1 MSGSNQS
8 RHVPRIS
15 RMNRTAMFIVFLV
28 AGALIIIGIAALLMS
43 IFNHK
48 EEGKEQF
55 TEVVAL
61 DETTI
66 DPAVWGQNFPE
77 EYESYMKTSDPDP
90 GNYFPRTP
98 TADDPREWTSYDN
111 LAHDQR
117 LVTMWAGYAFSLDYT
132 EPRGHNWMLV
142 DQRHTKRTTQVKQPG
157 YCLNCHVS
165 VPKLFTDLG
174 NGDAEAGWSKMN
186 SMTYD
191 EAYPIAEHY
200 GALSCIDCHDPA
212 TMKLR
217 VTRPAFI
224 KGIAAYKASQ
234 GVKDYDVNSDASTQ
248 EMRTYVCA
256 QCHVE
261 YYQSP
266 TDKNLTFPWN
276 NGLTIDD
283 EYNYYQQINF
293 TDFTHKLT
301 GASIIKAQ
309 HPDFETWSNGP
320 HAQAGVTCA
329 DCHMAYQS
337 AGAKKVSNHHV
348 TSPMADV
355 NGTCGTCHK
364 ASDDE
369 MKARVATIQTRF
381 YQARDVSFD
390 ALVDLIDDIEA
401 AQTNGTPQD
410 RIDAARNYQRKANF
424 YMDYVESENSH
435 GFHAPEYS
443 LRILNDVTDT
453 ARQGQLALA
462 GADVPSTPE
471 PGRPHDEAAP
481 QPAGS
486 APINTATA
494 AAPTPSD
501 SPS

>member
-8 RHVPRIS
+8 QYRPRVS
-15 RMNRTAMFIVFLV
+15 RMSKTAMFIVFLI
-28 AGALIIIGIAALLMS
+28 AGALVAAGIVALLTS

-48 EEGKEQF
+48 QEGREQF
-55 TEVVAL
+55 TQVVEL
-61 DETTI
+61 DETVV

-77 EYESYMKTSDPDP
+77 QYESYMMTSDPRP

-98 TADDPREWTSYDN
+98 TADDPREWTTYDN
-111 LAHDQR
+111 LANDER
-117 LVTMWAGYAFSLDYT
+117 LVTMWAGYPFSVDYT
-132 EPRGHNWMLV
+132 EPRGHNWMLI
-142 DQRHTKRTTQVKQPG
+142 DQRYTKRTTQFKQPG

-174 NGDAEAGWSKMN
+174 DGDTVAGWEKMN
-186 SMTYD
+186 AMTYD
-191 EAYPIAEHY
+191 DAYEIAKDNGPIA
-200 GALSCIDCHDPA
+200 CIDCHDPA
-212 TMKLR
+212 TMELR
-217 VTRPAFI
+217 VTRPAFMR
-224 KGIAAYKASQ
+224 GIAAYKASQ
-234 GVKDYDVNSDASTQ
+234 GVSDYDVNRDASTQ

-261 YYQSP
+261 YYRSP
-266 TDKNLTFPWN
+266 EDDNLTFPWSK
-276 NGLTIDD
+276 GLTIDD
-283 EYNYYQQINF
+283 AYNYYQEIDF
-293 TDFTHKLT
+293 TDFTHELT

-309 HPDFETWSNGP
+309 HPDFETWQNGT
-320 HAQAGVTCA
+320 HGQAGVTCA

-348 TSPMADV
+348 TSPMDDV

-364 ASDDE
+364 VSDDE
-369 MKARVATIQTRF
+369 LKARVATIQTRF

-390 ALVDLIDDIEA
+390 ALVALIDDIEK
-401 AQTNGTPQD
+401 AQSNGTPAD
-410 RIDAARNYQRKANF
+410 RVEAARNYQRKAQF

-453 ARQGQLALA
+453 ARQGQLALT

-471 PGRPHDEAAP
+471 PGRANDQAAP
-481 QPAGS
+481 LPAGS
-486 APINTATA
+486 TPINTSV
-494 AAPTPSD
+494 PTPSP
-501 SPS
+501 SP